1 MGGMRIFP
9 TVIHPF
15 VPSWRLMQT
24 VLMQSRDEASV
35 VEVGAC
41 VDGVVRR
48 SHQSGL
54 ASGR

>member
-9 TVIHPF
+9 IAIHPF
-15 VPSWRLMQT
+15 VPNWRLMLT
-24 VLMQSRDEASV
+24 VLMNSRDGASV